1 MSSNNFPFAFLALA
15 LGGLSLS
22 ALAVSQTG
30 SAALDPQPEDQI
42 AEEAPLCSVGTE
54 KSGRGVILSAQVSP
68 DETMVGPY
76 SLAVTRTSGS
86 NRTKIRQGGGF
97 EAPGGETTL
106 LSMSSFNSAEGL
118 DAELTLKVGGKTI
131 DCAFTDYPLNS

>member
-1 MSSNNFPFAFLALA
+1 MSSKTLPLALLA
-15 LGGLSLS
+15 SAVLGLSIS
-22 ALAVSQTG
+22 ATAISHTSSPSV
-30 SAALDPQPEDQI
+30 DDNKI
-42 AEEAPLCSVGTE
+42 VEEAPLCAVGTE
-54 KSGRGVILSAQVSP
+54 KSGRGIILSAQVSP
-68 DETMVGPY
+68 DETMIGTY

-86 NRTKIRQGGGF
+86 NRTQIRQGGGF

-131 DCAFTDYPLNS
+131 DCALQG